1 MSLQFLIETYGYWAL
16 FAGTFL
22 EGETVLVMAG
32 FAAHRGY
39 LELPW
44 VIVVAFLGSFAGDQ
58 FYFFLGRYKG
68 QAMLARRPRWKAKVD
83 RVYELL
89 HQYQTPFLVG
99 FRFMTGLRTVTP
111 LVIGM
116 TPMKPLRFVVLN
128 AVGAALW
135 AFTFGTLGFLF
146 GNAMQTVLKDIRHY
160 ELQGLLVIFLLGL
173 VPWLRYLIRQR
184 KLKQTQGKGAA

>member
-1 MSLQFLIETYGYWAL
+1 MSLQSIIETYGYWAL

-39 LELPW
+39 LQWPW
-44 VIVVAFLGSFAGDQ
+44 VVVVAFLGSFSGDQ
-58 FYFFLGRYKG
+58 FYFFLGRFKG
-68 QAMLARRPRWKAKVD
+68 RELLARRPRWKAKVD

-89 HQYQTPFLVG
+89 RKYQTPFLVG
-99 FRFMTGLRTVTP
+99 FRFMTGLRTITP

-128 AVGAALW
+128 SIGAMLW

-146 GNAMQTVLKDIRHY
+146 GNAMETIMKDIRHY

-173 VPWLRYLIRQR
+173 VPWLRYLIAKRRMKQMQR
-184 KLKQTQGKGAA
+184 GGAS